1 MEVFIYGF
9 GYDLFSNE
17 YGVFVR
23 VLSMKAN
30 TWRKIHYYDAI
41 SYICPRRLDGCF
53 VNGAIHWLGSLP
65 DLSYVQI
72 ANVPSAI
79 VALDS
84 AKESFYFILLPII
97 DGLLCLIRSQYEG
110 CSCLS
115 CCQSQFW
122 IMREH
127 AVWLS
132 WFRLAKI
139 ETCNELDDHCKIW
152 WIDYEKTVA
161 WIDKMQSN
169 KKDHWDEFL

>member
-30 TWRKIHYYDAI
+30 TWRKIPYYDAI

-65 DLSYVQI
+65 DLSYVQM

-97 DGLLCLIRSQYEG
+97 DGLLCLKFIDLSIIDGLLCLIRSQYEG
-110 CSCLS
+110 YSCLS

-139 ETCNELDDHCKIW
+139 ETCNELDDHCKLGDPVLTKI
-152 WIDYEKTVA
+152 
-161 WIDKMQSN
+161 
-169 KKDHWDEFL
+169 